1 MQKKIIIVSILGIIC
16 LVFIL
21 IIFQTIRDFKKD
33 SQALISQKK
42 ELILLENK
50 IKDLENFEEE
60 YREKKEKL
68 EKINQLFLKQDD
80 PAEIINFLNF
90 LRKTATDSEIVLNI
104 SPSFQKKEN
113 SLTFQLSGRGEYKN
127 IMRFLEKLEN
137 APYLTEIFSLFLKT
151 IREKEDLTSQIEFN
165 LALNIITKW
174 TLLEV

>member
-1 MQKKIIIVSILGIIC
+1 MIKNKKVIFAGIFGIVL
-16 LVFIL
+16 LVFIFTV
-21 IIFQTIRDFKKD
+21 IFQTIQALQKN

-80 PAEIINFLNF
+80 PAEIINLLNF

-113 SLTFQLSGRGEYKN
+113 SLTFQLSGKGEYKN

-137 APYLTEIFSLFLKT
+137 APYLTEISNLFLKT
-151 IREKEDLTSQIEFN
+151 IREKEALTSQIEFN
-165 LALNIITKW
+165 LALNIITK
-174 TLLEV
+174 

>member
-1 MQKKIIIVSILGIIC
+1 MAKKIIIISILGIIC
-16 LVFIL
+16 LIFIF
-21 IIFQTIRDFKKD
+21 IIFQEIRYFKKG
-33 SQALISQKK
+33 SLVLISQKK

-68 EKINQLFLKQDD
+68 KKINQLFLKEDE
-80 PAEIINFLNF
+80 PVEIINFLNF
-90 LRKTATDSEIVLNI
+90 LRKTATDLEVILNV

-137 APYLTEIFSLFLKT
+137 APYLTEISNLFLKT
-151 IREKEDLTSQIEFN
+151 IREKNALTSQIEFN
-165 LALNIITKW
+165 LALNIITK
-174 TLLEV
+174 